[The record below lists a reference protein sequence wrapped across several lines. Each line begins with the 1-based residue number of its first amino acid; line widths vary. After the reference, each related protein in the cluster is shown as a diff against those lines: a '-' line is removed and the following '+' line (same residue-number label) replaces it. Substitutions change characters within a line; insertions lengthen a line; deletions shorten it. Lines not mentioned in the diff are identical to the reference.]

1 MYDSWNGGFGITYKA
16 WDSQLLRYVAVKE
29 FFPDGLV
36 YRDTDCRAVHCF
48 REEQTFQSGKQRF
61 RHEAQTLANLDFP
74 HIVKVYDSFEE
85 NNTAYIVMEY
95 ISGETLT
102 QYVEKQSS
110 MNSAHLLEL
119 FLPLMKD
126 LDALHKRGIVHR
138 DISPDNIMITE
149 DTGTLKLIDFGT
161 AKDLTASSEKSKSLS
176 VSHTV
181 VRMSYSPI
189 EMFSLTKSSRQ
200 QISMRSLQR
209 CILPDRQGAANIFG
223 SGI

>member
-1 MYDSWNGGFGITYKA
+1 MAAETIVDQSNMPDGTQMQSGRYKICMTLGNGGFGITYKA

-102 QYVEKQSS
+102 QYVE
-110 MNSAHLLEL
+110 
-119 FLPLMKD
+119 
-126 LDALHKRGIVHR
+126 
-138 DISPDNIMITE
+138 
-149 DTGTLKLIDFGT
+149 
-161 AKDLTASSEKSKSLS
+161 
-176 VSHTV
+176 
-181 VRMSYSPI
+181 
-189 EMFSLTKSSRQ
+189 SRV
-200 QISMRSLQR
+200 
-209 CILPDRQGAANIFG
+209 P
-223 SGI
+223 